1 MIRSVPLDVTQ
12 VTLIEEIGVEL
23 MRRADP
29 RAATL
34 LAVVLQWRSLGRFA
48 CDPDESGGMA
58 EVVELNGYSRKAP
71 CA

>member
-1 MIRSVPLDVTQ
+1 MIRSVPLDETQ
-12 VTLIEEIGVEL
+12 VALIEEIGVEL

-34 LAVVLQWRSLGRFA
+34 LTVVLQWGLLGQFA

-58 EVVELNGYSRKAP
+58 EVVELNGYSKKAP